1 MVDCV
6 VLSSSKSYIRSLSS
20 RYNCIQAGTVRRSFG
35 DQLACFRFNF
45 EGEDRERDRE
55 RDGIFLYHAWSREL
69 EKTAASIRVR
79 LPSKVHKYCSVYAV
93 AVRFKDPVQD
103 NWMGF
108 LAEMEDESAAARSSG
123 RYHRW
128 EKLEVPDCGTS
139 DPIVIVSSLSDAD
152 ELGRT
157 RPVIYNFFK
166 ENPVVFSTE

>member
-35 DQLACFRFNF
+35 DQLACFHFNF
-45 EGEDRERDRE
+45 EGRDRE

-79 LPSKVHKYCSVYAV
+79 LSPKVHKYCSVYAV

-103 NWMGF
+103 NWTSF

-139 DPIVIVSSLSDAD
+139 GPVVMVSSLSDGD

-157 RPVIYNFFK
+157 RPVIYNFSK